1 MRQFLDDSRRDR
13 SPSQGLS
20 RRQFARA
27 AAILASGAAA
37 LPFFNEFAL
46 AQGLS
51 AGGPKIPDD
60 AVRINANE
68 NPMGP
73 CPEAIEA
80 IVKFAPQGG
89 RYGYNETF
97 RFIDTLAAIEG
108 LRKEQILPF
117 AGSSDPLHRAVLA
130 FTSPTK
136 SFVVAET
143 GYEAGERA
151 AQFLGAKVVKVPLRK
166 DGSHDVNAMAEADPD
181 AGGLVLELRRDVVVY
196 YSAPNDRAVAF
207 RERFARWA
215 AAPAR
220 ARVVVST
227 RDTFAE
233 MFDNDDA
240 LAYEPAATAAIVL
253 TGGDEEAEAAALDAC
268 ADAEIAIIVRDSQP
282 AEPPVITD
290 TTAM

>member
-1 MRQFLDDSRRDR
+1 MPIA
-13 SPSQGLS
+13 SPPPPPEANVDALYMARGDIFANETKSVRELTS
-20 RRQFARA
+20 ARA
-27 AAILASGAAA
+27 TLRLWVREDGETADAAKLAPGDGV
-37 LPFFNEFAL
+37 EV
-46 AQGLS
+46 G
-51 AGGPKIPDD
+51 
-60 AVRINANE
+60 
-68 NPMGP
+68 
-73 CPEAIEA
+73 
-80 IVKFAPQGG
+80 
-89 RYGYNETF
+89 
-97 RFIDTLAAIEG
+97 
-108 LRKEQILPF
+108 PF
-117 AGSSDPLHRAVLA
+117 AGGGMDLRGPVAGAYAGPTLVL
-130 FTSPTK
+130 
-136 SFVVAET
+136 FV
-143 GYEAGERA
+143 AGAGA
-151 AQFLGAKVVKVPLRK
+151 ATATALL
-166 DGSHDVNAMAEADPD
+166 EADPD